1 MDPST
6 APAGL
11 WALPSWL
18 LNQAAQ
24 AGHRL
29 VSARLATAGLRKYHF
44 STLLALRE
52 GGPASQAA
60 LGRRLSIDR
69 SDTAEV
75 VADLERSGLVTRR
88 RDPADLRRNV
98 VALTPAGE
106 EMLDRLAAEVARAQE
121 ELLAPLDPQ
130 ERDEL
135 VRLLT
140 RVVEHHRAQPGGG

>member
-24 AGHRL
+24 AGNRL
-29 VSARLATAGLRKYHF
+29 VGARLGRSGLRTYHF
-44 STLLALRE
+44 STLLALGE
-52 GGPASQAA
+52 NGPASQAE
-60 LGRRLSIDR
+60 LGRRLWMDR

-75 VADLERSGLVTRR
+75 VADLERAGYVSRR
-88 RDPADLRRNV
+88 RDPTDLRRNV
-98 VALTPAGE
+98 VALTPDGGAALE
-106 EMLDRLAAEVARAQE
+106 RLAAEVARAQD
-121 ELLAPLDPQ
+121 ELLAPLAPE
-130 ERDEL
+130 EREAL

-140 RVVEHHRAQPGGG
+140 RVVEHHRSRQGA